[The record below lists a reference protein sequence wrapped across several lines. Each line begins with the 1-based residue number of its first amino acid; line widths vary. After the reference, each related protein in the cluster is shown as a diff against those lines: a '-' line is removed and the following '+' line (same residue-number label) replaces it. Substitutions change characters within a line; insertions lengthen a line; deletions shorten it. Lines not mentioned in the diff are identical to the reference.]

1 MQSGSRADLKAPR
14 FEPPRAVRDIAS
26 RLEAQGFE
34 TWCVG
39 GAVRDALLGLPHLD
53 WDLAT
58 AATPEQV
65 RGLFRRS
72 VPVGEKF
79 GTIGVLDPGGVLH
92 EVTTFRRDVK
102 TDGRHAVVEFGA
114 SLDEDLAR
122 RDFTINAMAW
132 STSAQRLHD
141 PFGGRDDLARGVVRA
156 VGDPRTRMR
165 EDRLRA
171 LRALRFAGRFDFRID
186 EPTWNAVVESA
197 SALDRLSM
205 ERVQQELVKTLEQ
218 VRTPSRSLSLW
229 RRSGAL
235 RVLLPA
241 LDRQPEWR
249 LCATDGLA
257 LPEASHDPGRSRR
270 RLHVRLGALLAGL
283 SREDSIRI
291 LRGLRFSNRDVD
303 RLSHVASVGGL
314 LANELDGT
322 GGTAPVSDR
331 TLRKWAALAGRTDL
345 ADALRVAM
353 ATASARLSLPPG
365 EGTAA
370 WRSMYRRAIRAAYRD
385 PVEIADLA
393 VDGEDLIR
401 DAGIPAGP
409 IVGKTLRAL
418 RDWVLDD
425 PGRNSRDALI
435 AHAREL
441 THAA

>member
-1 MQSGSRADLKAPR
+1 
-14 FEPPRAVRDIAS
+14 
-26 RLEAQGFE
+26 
-34 TWCVG
+34 
-39 GAVRDALLGLPHLD
+39 
-53 WDLAT
+53 
-58 AATPEQV
+58 
-65 RGLFRRS
+65 
-72 VPVGEKF
+72 
-79 GTIGVLDPGGVLH
+79 
-92 EVTTFRRDVK
+92 VK

-114 SLDEDLAR
+114 SLDEDLAAAISPSTPWRDRPRPAVAIHSAEGTTSPAASSRGR
-122 RDFTINAMAW
+122 RPARACGRPV
-132 STSAQRLHD
+132 ARVARLC
-141 PFGGRDDLARGVVRA
+141 A
-156 VGDPRTRMR
+156 
-165 EDRLRA
+165 
-171 LRALRFAGRFDFRID
+171 AGRFDFSID

-197 SALDRLSM
+197 SALDLLSR

-257 LPEASHDPGRSRR
+257 LPEASRDPGRSRR

-291 LRGLRFSNRDVD
+291 LRDLRFSNRDVD

-314 LANELDGT
+314 LASELDGT

-345 ADALRVAM
+345 ADTLRVAM
-353 ATASARLSLPPG
+353 ATALARLSPPPG

-370 WRSMYRRAIRAAYRD
+370 WRAMYRRAIRAAYRD

-409 IVGKTLRAL
+409 NVGKTLRAL

-441 THAA
+441 THAG

>member
-1 MQSGSRADLKAPR
+1 MPPRRVAELPAPR
-14 FEPPRAVRDIAS
+14 FEPPPAVVEIAA

-58 AATPEQV
+58 AATPTQV
-65 RGLFRRS
+65 RNLFRRS

-79 GTIGVLDPGGVLH
+79 GTIGVLDAEGVLH

-141 PFGGRDDLARGVVRA
+141 PFGGRADLARGLVRA

-171 LRALRFAGRFDFRID
+171 LRALRFAGRFEFTID
-186 EPTWNAVVESA
+186 EATWNAVVESA
-197 SALDRLSM
+197 PDLGRLSM
-205 ERVQQELVKTLEQ
+205 ERVQQELVKTLGQ
-218 VRTPSRSLSLW
+218 AKTPSQSLMLW

-235 RVLLPA
+235 RVLMPA
-241 LDRQPEWR
+241 LEEQPDWR
-249 LCATDGLA
+249 LCAADGLA
-257 LPEASHDPGRSRR
+257 LPEASRDSGRSRR
-270 RLHVRLGALLAGL
+270 RLHVRLAVLLAGL
-283 SREDSIRI
+283 SKAGAVQI
-291 LRGLRFSNRDVD
+291 LRDLRFSNRDVD
-303 RLSHVASVGGL
+303 RLSHVATAGGM
-314 LANELDGT
+314 LAKELDEARGS
-322 GGTAPVSDR
+322 AVVSDR
-331 TLRKWAALAGRTDL
+331 TLRRWAALAGRTDL
-345 ADALRVAM
+345 ADALRIAM
-353 ATASARLSLPPG
+353 ATAAARQTPPQH

-370 WRSMYRRAIRAAYRD
+370 WRAMYRRAIRAAYRD

-393 VDGEDLIR
+393 IDGEDLMR
-401 DAGIPAGP
+401 EASIPAGP
-409 IVGKTLRAL
+409 VVGRTLRVL

-425 PGRNSRDALI
+425 PSRNTRDALL

-441 THAA
+441 THA

>member
-1 MQSGSRADLKAPR
+1 MTAPR
-14 FEPPRAVRDIAS
+14 FEPPRAVQDIAA
-26 RLEAQGFE
+26 RLEAHGFE

-58 AATPEQV
+58 AATPDQV

-79 GTIGVLDPGGVLH
+79 GTIGVLDPAGVLH

-141 PFGGRDDLARGVVRA
+141 PFGGRNDLARGLVRA
-156 VGDPRTRMR
+156 VGDPRVRLR

-171 LRALRFAGRFDFRID
+171 LRALRFAGRFGFQID
-186 EPTWNAVVESA
+186 DATWNAVVESA
-197 SALDRLSM
+197 GSLDRLSM

-218 VRTPSRSLSLW
+218 VKRPAESLALW
-229 RRSGAL
+229 RRAGAL

-249 LCATDGLA
+249 LCAADGLS
-257 LPEASHDPGRSRR
+257 LPEASRDPGVARR
-270 RLHVRLGALLAGL
+270 RLHVRLGALLAGF
-283 SREDSIRI
+283 SREDSISV
-291 LRGLRFSNRDVD
+291 LRGLRFSNRDID
-303 RLSHVASVGGL
+303 RLSHVAHVGGI
-314 LANELDGT
+314 LANAMDALEGT
-322 GGTAPVSDR
+322 GPVSDS
-331 TLRKWAALAGRTDL
+331 TLRRWAAQAGRTDL
-345 ADALRVAM
+345 ADALRVGM
-353 ATASARLSLPPG
+353 ATSLARQSPPQSSG
-365 EGTAA
+365 SAA
-370 WRSMYRRAIRAAYRD
+370 WRSMYRRAIRTAYRD

-393 VDGEDLIR
+393 VDGEDLMR
-401 DAGIPAGP
+401 DAGIAAGP
-409 IVGKTLRAL
+409 LVGKTLRAL

-425 PGRNSRDALI
+425 PTRNTRDALL
-435 AHAREL
+435 ARARDL